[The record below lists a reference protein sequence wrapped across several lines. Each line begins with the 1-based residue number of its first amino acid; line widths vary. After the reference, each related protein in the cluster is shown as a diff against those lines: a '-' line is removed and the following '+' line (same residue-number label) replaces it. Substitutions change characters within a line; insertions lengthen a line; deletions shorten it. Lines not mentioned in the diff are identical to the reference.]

1 MSTGSAADIPEDDD
15 GPAGLESEAL
25 PNPPGPD
32 TDETE
37 AEAGNE
43 EELAEEAVEL
53 AVVRSVIRR
62 LFNAAWCPVLVTR
75 VVMAAVS

>member
-32 TDETE
+32 TDEGTEVDAGDE
-37 AEAGNE
+37 AEPE
-43 EELAEEAVEL
+43 EVAVAPVAARSLAS
-53 AVVRSVIRR
+53 RS
-62 LFNAAWCPVLVTR
+62 FSAA
-75 VVMAAVS
+75 